1 MSDAKTVV
9 IGVGPALGL
18 GAALCRRFGASGH
31 HVFVAGRTPASLE
44 AVCASIRDAGG
55 EATAVRTDATK
66 EAEVVALLE
75 QVEAAPG
82 TLEVAIYNT
91 GNNTP
96 GRIVDMEA
104 SYFERAWR
112 LGAFGG
118 FLFGREAVRR
128 MLPRRRGTLM
138 FTGAS
143 ASWRGRA
150 GFGAFNSSKAA
161 LRNLAM
167 AMAKEYAADGI
178 HVAHVVVDGG
188 IHGDKILQ
196 RVPELVERMGTDGLI
211 SIEGLAEA
219 YWFLY
224 QQPPQAWTFEL
235 DQRTFK
241 ESW

>member
-1 MSDAKTVV
+1 MSQRKTVV
-9 IGVGPALGL
+9 IGVGPERGL
-18 GAALCRRFGASGH
+18 GAALCRRFGAGGH
-31 HVFVAGRTPASLE
+31 HVFVVGRTESSLE
-44 AVCASIRDAGG
+44 AVCASVRTAGG
-55 EATAVRTDATK
+55 MATPVRADATK
-66 EAEVVALLE
+66 EAQVVALFE
-75 QVEAAPG
+75 QVAAAPG
-82 TLEVAIYNT
+82 ALEVAIYNT

-118 FLFGREAVRR
+118 FLFGREALRR
-128 MLPRRRGTLM
+128 MLPQQQGTIL

-188 IHGDKILQ
+188 INGDKIIQ
-196 RVPELVERMGTDGLI
+196 RAPQMVERMGMDGLI
-211 SIEGLAEA
+211 SIDGLADA
-219 YWFLY
+219 YWFLH
-224 QQPPQAWTFEL
+224 QQPRQAWTFEL
-235 DQRTFK
+235 DQRTFR
-241 ESW
+241 EDW